1 MDLLEEIRLSE
12 GRRQMPYHH
21 FRPSSFRTHLH
32 LPILQFGLLLLRILL
47 LLYFASTK
55 HTNTNWYF
63 PSFSSLLFCSVLSF
77 ALFTNWAGSAPPQVQ
92 PLRPNT
98 PDSPTVH
105 TLIKGINRLVCFGF
119 EIRNKTKS

>member
-63 PSFSSLLFCSVLSF
+63 PSFSSLLFCPF
-77 ALFTNWAGSAPPQVQ
+77 
-92 PLRPNT
+92 LRPFHQLGWLGSPSSST
-98 PDSPTVH
+98 FTTQYADSPTVH